1 MWSSALIVGGLCA
14 ALIATAPAALAEP
27 TPGYPATDANG
38 VPTNRSGGPAPT
50 MNGITCTGGHYGV
63 CFAMAQSQQ
72 PRRTPRVTVGHSPT
86 VRN

>member
-1 MWSSALIVGGLCA
+1 MWSSALIVGGVCA
-14 ALIATAPAALAEP
+14 ALIATAPAALAE
-27 TPGYPATDANG
+27 TPGYPAVDANG

-86 VRN
+86 VTN

>member
-1 MWSSALIVGGLCA
+1 VIVSGVFA
-14 ALIATAPAALAEP
+14 ALIATAPAALAE
-27 TPGYPATDANG
+27 TPGYPAVDANG

-72 PRRTPRVTVGHSPT
+72 PRRTPRVIVGHSPT
-86 VRN
+86 IRN

>member
-1 MWSSALIVGGLCA
+1 MWSSAVIVGGVCA
-14 ALIATAPAALAEP
+14 GLIATAPTALAE

-72 PRRTPRVTVGHSPT
+72 PRRTPRATVGHSPT

>member
-1 MWSSALIVGGLCA
+1 MWSTALIVGGAIA
-14 ALIATAPAALAEP
+14 AVIATAPGAVAE
-27 TPGYPATDANG
+27 TPGYPAVDANG

-72 PRRTPRVTVGHSPT
+72 PRRVPRSTVGHSPT
-86 VRN
+86 VTN